1 MNAVLSV
8 QGSAVPEK
16 TKPSFMS
23 RVFNKKK
30 ALKAAKVALPVAAVA
45 AFFPDAA
52 MATTTATDL
61 MKSGD
66 ATVKGTF
73 GKQ

>member
-23 RVFNKKK
+23 RVFNKRK
-30 ALKAAKVALPVAAVA
+30 P
-45 AFFPDAA
+45 
-52 MATTTATDL
+52 
-61 MKSGD
+61 
-66 ATVKGTF
+66 
-73 GKQ
+73 

>member
-23 RVFNKKK
+23 RV
-30 ALKAAKVALPVAAVA
+30 
-45 AFFPDAA
+45 
-52 MATTTATDL
+52 
-61 MKSGD
+61 
-66 ATVKGTF
+66 
-73 GKQ
+73 

>member
-23 RVFNKKK
+23 RV
-30 ALKAAKVALPVAAVA
+30 VMTP
-45 AFFPDAA
+45 
-52 MATTTATDL
+52 TY
-61 MKSGD
+61 
-66 ATVKGTF
+66 
-73 GKQ
+73 

>member
-30 ALKAAKVALPVAAVA
+30 ALKAAKVVL
-45 AFFPDAA
+45 
-52 MATTTATDL
+52 
-61 MKSGD
+61 
-66 ATVKGTF
+66 
-73 GKQ
+73 

>member
-23 RVFNKKK
+23 RVFN
-30 ALKAAKVALPVAAVA
+30 
-45 AFFPDAA
+45 
-52 MATTTATDL
+52 
-61 MKSGD
+61 
-66 ATVKGTF
+66 
-73 GKQ
+73 